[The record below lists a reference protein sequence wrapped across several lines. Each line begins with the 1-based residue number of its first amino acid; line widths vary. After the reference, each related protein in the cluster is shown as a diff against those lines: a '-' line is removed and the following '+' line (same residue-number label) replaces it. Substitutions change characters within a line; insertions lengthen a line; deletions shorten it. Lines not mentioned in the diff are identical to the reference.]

1 MQKFKNEIDM
11 LQVVLL
17 ALGKEKIQLPKEGEV
32 HLLLLWFFPFWMI
45 WSILI
50 FLLMNKVGSSK

>member
-17 ALGKEKIQLPKEGEV
+17 ALGKEKIQLPKEVEV